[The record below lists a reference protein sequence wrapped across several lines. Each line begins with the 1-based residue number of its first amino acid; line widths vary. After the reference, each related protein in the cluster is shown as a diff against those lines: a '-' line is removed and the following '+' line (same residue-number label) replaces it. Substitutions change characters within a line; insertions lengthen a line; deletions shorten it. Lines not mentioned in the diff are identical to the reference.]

1 MSPTK
6 RDRNFRS
13 TNGRKFPSA
22 GFPDSVVFSRHISD
36 ALHREYGQT
45 HAAVKTVVALTHANE
60 RAVRNW
66 FDGKNAPRGHHLVA
80 LLGNSDCV
88 LEAVLL
94 AAGRVEI
101 LTAKKLSDSRAVLA
115 EMLRL
120 LDELPPSA
128 V

>member
-13 TNGRKFPSA
+13 RNGRKFPSD
-22 GFPDSVVFSRHISD
+22 GYPDSVDFSRHISD

-94 AAGRVEI
+94 AAGREEI

-120 LDELPPSA
+120 LDELPSSA
-128 V
+128 I

>member
-1 MSPTK
+1 MSLTK
-6 RDRNFRS
+6 KDRKIRS
-13 TNGRKFPSA
+13 TNGRMFPEGSY
-22 GFPDSVVFSRHISD
+22 PDSVAFSQHISD

-45 HAAVKTVVALTHANE
+45 HAAVKSVVAVTRANE
-60 RAVRNW
+60 RAVKNW

-88 LEAVLL
+88 LETVLL

-101 LTAKKLSDSRAVLA
+101 LTAKKIANSRAVLT

-120 LDELPPSA
+120 LDELPSSP
-128 V
+128 

>member
-1 MSPTK
+1 MFPE
-6 RDRNFRS
+6 
-13 TNGRKFPSA
+13 GRY
-22 GFPDSVVFSRHISD
+22 PDSVVFSQHISA

-45 HAAVKTVVALTHANE
+45 HAAIKSVVAVTHANE
-60 RAVRNW
+60 RAVKNW

-88 LEAVLL
+88 LETVLL

-101 LTAKKLSDSRAVLA
+101 LSAKKFADCRVVLT

-120 LDELPPSA
+120 IGELHPEAKSEPKQFAHEGPSSGR
-128 V
+128 

>member
-1 MSPTK
+1 MSPTEK
-6 RDRNFRS
+6 DRNSRS
-13 TNGRKFPSA
+13 RNGRNFPKKSY
-22 GFPDSVVFSRHISD
+22 PDSVVFSQHISD

-45 HAAVKTVVALTHANE
+45 HAAIKSVVAVTHANE
-60 RAVRNW
+60 RAVKNW

-80 LLGNSDCV
+80 LLGSSDCV

-101 LTAKKLSDSRAVLA
+101 LTAKKIANSRTILT

-120 LDELPPSA
+120 LDELPSNP
-128 V
+128 